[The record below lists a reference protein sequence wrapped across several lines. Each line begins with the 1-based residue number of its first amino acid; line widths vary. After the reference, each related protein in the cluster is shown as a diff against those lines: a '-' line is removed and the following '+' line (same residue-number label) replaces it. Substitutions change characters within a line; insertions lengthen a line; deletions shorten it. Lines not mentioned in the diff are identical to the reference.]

1 MKTMNSQPVKILLAD
16 DHSMVRAG
24 LRLLLTRLFGE
35 VAIVEACDY
44 VQAMELCAAHPD
56 CSLILLD
63 RQMPGMRDGAELRAI
78 CECAAGVPVV
88 ILSASEDPAHVREA
102 IDGGARGYLPKTTG
116 EAILFTALQLILSGG
131 TYLPLSLLDTGAV
144 RAAGAA
150 RVPPAA
156 QSGDQPSLTPRQV
169 DILLSV
175 ARGYTNKDIARRF
188 GISTATVQTHINAIF
203 RALGVSNRTR
213 AVHVAGQLGLIPAST
228 S

>member
-1 MKTMNSQPVKILLAD
+1 MNSHPVKILLAD

-24 LRLLLTRLFGE
+24 LRLLLSRLFGE
-35 VAIVEACDY
+35 VVIVEACDY

-78 CECAAGVPVV
+78 CERAAGVPVV

-116 EAILFTALQLILSGG
+116 EAILFSALQLILSGG
-131 TYLPLSLLDTGAV
+131 TYLPMSLLDAG
-144 RAAGAA
+144 RARGAA
-150 RVPPAA
+150 RVAPAA
-156 QSGDQPSLTPRQV
+156 PSEQPALTPRQI
-169 DILLSV
+169 DILVSV
-175 ARGYTNKDIARRF
+175 ARGDTNKDIARRF

-213 AVHVAGQLGLIPAST
+213 AVHVAGQLGLIPASNA
-228 S
+228 